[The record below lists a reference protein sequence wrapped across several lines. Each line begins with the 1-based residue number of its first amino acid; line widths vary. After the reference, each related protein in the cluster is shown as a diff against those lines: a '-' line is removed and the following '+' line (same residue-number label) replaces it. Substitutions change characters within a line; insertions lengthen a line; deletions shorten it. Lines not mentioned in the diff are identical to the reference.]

1 MMEVFSVTNKDLQYL
16 HDQIAESTKV
26 MFDLLV
32 WITREMKKPSPV
44 FQLISTSEKQ
54 TETTLCKRD
63 ETGE

>member
-32 WITREMKKPSPV
+32 WITSEMKKPSPV

-54 TETTLCKRD
+54 TETTLFKRD